1 MRKIEDR
8 TFLALIV
15 VVSLAFA
22 WVLLPFFGAI
32 LWALIAG
39 ILFEP
44 LNRRVLARFPGH
56 PNLAAL
62 LTLLVIVAMV
72 ILPAITIGIFLLQE
86 ATAIYARI
94 EGGQIDVGGYF
105 RQVQALLPDWA
116 ISILRRLGLS
126 NIGAIR
132 EKIADGVADSFQV
145 LAAQTVVIGQR
156 TFGFLVGLG
165 VMLYLIFFF
174 LRDGDALVDK
184 LRGSIPLHP
193 AQRNALIAKFV
204 TVIRATVKGSIVVAI
219 LQGAVGGVVF
229 WSLGIHGA
237 LLWGV
242 LMGFLSLLP
251 AVGTGLVWVP
261 VAIYLLVTGSI
272 WQSVVLVFCGF
283 FVIGLIDNILRP
295 ILVGRDARMPDYIV
309 LVSTLG
315 GIELFGL
322 NGIVIGPV
330 IAALFMAVWEIVAAG
345 RRSGWTTA

>member
-204 TVIRATVKGSIVVAI
+204 TVIRATVKGSIVAI

-272 WQSVVLVFCGF
+272 WQGVVLVFCGF

>member
-8 TFLALIV
+8 TFLALII

-32 LWALIAG
+32 LWALIAA

-44 LNRRVLARFPGH
+44 MNRRLLAKLPGR

-62 LTLLVIVAMV
+62 LTLLVILALV
-72 ILPAITIGIFLLQE
+72 ILPAITLGIALLQE

-94 EGGQIDVGGYF
+94 EGGEIDVGGYF
-105 RQVQALLPDWA
+105 RQVQGILPDWA
-116 ISILRRLGLS
+116 ISMLRRVGLG
-126 NIGAIR
+126 NISAIR
-132 EKIADGVADSFQV
+132 EKIADGIADSFQV
-145 LAAQTVVIGQR
+145 LAAQTVAIGQR

-165 VMLYLIFFF
+165 AMLYLTFFL
-174 LRDGDALVDK
+174 LRDGDALVEK

-193 AQRNALIAKFV
+193 APRNALMAKFV

-219 LQGAVGGVVF
+219 LQGAVGGLVF

-242 LMGFLSLLP
+242 MMGFLSLLP

-261 VAIYLLVTGSI
+261 VAIYLLVTGAV
-272 WQSVVLVFCGF
+272 WQGIVLVFCGF
-283 FVIGLIDNILRP
+283 FVIGLIDNLLRP

-309 LVSTLG
+309 LISTLG

-330 IAALFMAVWEIVAAG
+330 IAALFIAVWEIVAAG
-345 RRSGWTTA
+345 RRSGWTPA

>member
-32 LWALIAG
+32 LWALIAA

-44 LNRRVLARFPGH
+44 LNRRLLAKFPGR
-56 PNLAAL
+56 PNLTAL
-62 LTLLVIVAMV
+62 VTLLVILAMV
-72 ILPAITIGIFLLQE
+72 ILPAITLGIFLLQE

-94 EGGQIDVGGYF
+94 EVGQFDIAGYF

-116 ISILRRLGLS
+116 ISMLRRLGLG
-126 NIGAIR
+126 NISAIR
-132 EKIADGVADSFQV
+132 EKMADGIADSFQI

-165 VMLYLIFFF
+165 VMLYLTYF
-174 LRDGDALVDK
+174 LIRDGDALVEK
-184 LRGSIPLHP
+184 LRGTVPLHP
-193 AQRNALIAKFV
+193 AQRNALLSKFV
-204 TVIRATVKGSIVVAI
+204 TVIRATVKGSIIVAI
-219 LQGAVGGVVF
+219 VQGAVGGVVF
-229 WSLGIHGA
+229 WSLGISGA

-242 LMGFLSLLP
+242 LMGFLSLIP

-261 VAIYLLVTGSI
+261 VAFYLFVSGSI
-272 WQSVVLVFCGF
+272 WQGVVLVFCGF
-283 FVIGLIDNILRP
+283 FVIGLIDNLLRP
-295 ILVGRDARMPDYIV
+295 ILVGRDARMPDYLV
-309 LVSTLG
+309 LISTLG

-345 RRSGWTTA
+345 RRSGWTSA